1 MYSQNNE
8 DEIVAKFF
16 ADAKFGECNLLD
28 VGANDG
34 KTFSNSLYLIEQGW
48 SGVLL
53 EPSPKAFALLEE
65 QHHGNENVKLIN
77 VGIALFNGEQTF
89 YESGGYKGGDDV
101 ALYSS
106 LDSEEIERW
115 GDTVPFEEVVADFI
129 TWNEFRLSRKNEKY
143 QFISIDT
150 EGLDL
155 PILQMIDL
163 DEVECKCLCIEWNN
177 VHTNKIKILNHITP
191 LGFRLL
197 HENMENLILVR

>member
-89 YESGGYKGGDDV
+89 
-101 ALYSS
+101 
-106 LDSEEIERW
+106 
-115 GDTVPFEEVVADFI
+115 
-129 TWNEFRLSRKNEKY
+129 
-143 QFISIDT
+143 
-150 EGLDL
+150 
-155 PILQMIDL
+155 
-163 DEVECKCLCIEWNN
+163 
-177 VHTNKIKILNHITP
+177 
-191 LGFRLL
+191 
-197 HENMENLILVR
+197 